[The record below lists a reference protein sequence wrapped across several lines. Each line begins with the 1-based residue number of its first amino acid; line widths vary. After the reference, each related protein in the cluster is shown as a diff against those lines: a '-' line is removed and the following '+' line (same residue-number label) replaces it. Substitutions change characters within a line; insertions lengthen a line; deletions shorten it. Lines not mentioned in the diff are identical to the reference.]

1 MGGRTNALIIFLFP
15 PRGDRE
21 TEKEGVAEKCTRV
34 VQKYTHGGQKHTGQI
49 QTWDRRHMDGQT
61 EVLTEVERVL
71 ELYVGQGCFKIFK
84 SQYLIEFFR
93 YEPNFLHVILT
104 FIGFKLS

>member
-1 MGGRTNALIIFLFP
+1 
-15 PRGDRE
+15 
-21 TEKEGVAEKCTRV
+21 
-34 VQKYTHGGQKHTGQI
+34 
-49 QTWDRRHMDGQT
+49 MDGQT
-61 EVLTEVERVL
+61 EVLTEVERVM

-104 FIGFKLS
+104 FGFKLS

>member
-1 MGGRTNALIIFLFP
+1 MGGRRNAHIISLFP

-21 TEKEGVAEKCTRV
+21 TEKEGVAEKCTRM

-61 EVLTEVERVL
+61 EVHTEVERVM
-71 ELYVGQGCFKIFK
+71 ELFVGQGCFKIFK
-84 SQYLIEFFR
+84 SQYLIEFLR
-93 YEPNFLHVILT
+93 YEPNFLLVILT

>member
-1 MGGRTNALIIFLFP
+1 
-15 PRGDRE
+15 
-21 TEKEGVAEKCTRV
+21 
-34 VQKYTHGGQKHTGQI
+34 
-49 QTWDRRHMDGQT
+49 MDGHT
-61 EVLTEVERVL
+61 EVLTEVERVM
-71 ELYVGQGCFKIFK
+71 ELYVDQGCFKIFK